1 MSLNYVVVGTDH
13 NLQRADGKD
22 AGLRDLLQSIIA
34 SHQVVLIAEEVKTS
48 EDVQTFGCELIGRDK
63 WLSIDMTR
71 DEQKDA
77 GIYDIRNSA
86 VGPVRH
92 PVTGDDVRCSPYH
105 KQSEAVRENRW
116 LDKVALWCE
125 EKNVSAGTV
134 VITCGHNHLDFLA
147 GKIEER
153 GHPVTKREYLP
164 YDKEAVH
171 GLFTIFDD

>member
-1 MSLNYVVVGTDH
+1 MDYIVIGTDH
-13 NLQRADGKD
+13 NLQKADSED
-22 AGLRDLLQSIIA
+22 AGVRDLLQSIIA
-34 SHQVVLIAEEVKTS
+34 SHPVVLIAEEVKTS
-48 EDVQTFGCELIGRDK
+48 KEVLTSGYELVGKDK

-71 DEQKDA
+71 GEQKDE

-86 VGPVRH
+86 VGSARH

-105 KQSEAVRENRW
+105 KQSEAVRENWW
-116 LDKVALWCE
+116 LDKIALWCK
-125 EKNVSAGTV
+125 EKKVSAGTV

-147 GKIEER
+147 EKIEKR
-153 GHPVTKREYLP
+153 GHTVTKREYLP